1 MRVLVQGIEVVIGA
15 AVLDATAV
23 VFEEHGVETEARV
36 DTGKDVDKDVDK
48 ALADIEADGGASL
61 PA

>member
-36 DTGKDVDKDVDK
+36 DTGKDVDK
-48 ALADIEADGGASL
+48 ALADIDIDADAGASL

>member
-1 MRVLVQGIEVVIGA
+1 MQGIEVVIGA

-36 DTGKDVDKDVDK
+36 DTGKDVDK
-48 ALADIEADGGASL
+48 ALADIDIDADAGASL